1 MIWPP
6 SNAISSRTCSAM
18 RDELREDAVDG
29 VRMDE
34 GDLEAVEALPRLLVD
49 QLGPLVGKA
58 GEGRAEVVDLV
69 GHVVHAG
76 ATAGEELA
84 DGRVVAGRGEQ
95 LDATCADADRRG
107 LDALVRDGLAVL
119 ELGPEEPRV
128 GREGLVQ
135 IGDRDSEVVDPAR
148 RHRPMLSA
156 GT

>member
-29 VRMDE
+29 VGMDE
-34 GDLEAVEALPRLLVD
+34 GDLETIEALARLVVD

-58 GEGRAEVVDLV
+58 GQGRAEVVDLV

-76 ATAGEELA
+76 AAAREELA
-84 DGRVVAGRGEQ
+84 DGRVVAGSGQ
-95 LDATCADADRRG
+95 QFDATCPDTDGRG
-107 LDALVRDGLAVL
+107 LNTLVRNGLPVL

-128 GREGLVQ
+128 RREGLVQ
-135 IGDRDSEVVDPAR
+135 ICDRD
-148 RHRPMLSA
+148 
-156 GT
+156 